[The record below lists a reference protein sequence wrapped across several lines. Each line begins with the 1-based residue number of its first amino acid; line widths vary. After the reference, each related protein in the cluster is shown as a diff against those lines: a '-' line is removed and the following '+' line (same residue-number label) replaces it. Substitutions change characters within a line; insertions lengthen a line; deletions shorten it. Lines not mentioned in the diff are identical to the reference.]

1 MTETAAAATAQQLE
15 AGRNGGVGRGPPAI
29 RRAGVLYQVR
39 RPEVI
44 ALAGEI
50 ERHLQLV
57 GIEVVRRAITT
68 EELVVCEGLDLFLTI
83 GGDGTMLR
91 AARCATARQVPLLGV
106 NMGRLGFL
114 TECGPSDWREALDA
128 VIQGRSWLE
137 ERTTLT
143 ADVEG
148 MAGAPLALNEVVMA
162 RASRPRAITV
172 ELTIDGRA
180 VSEVIADAMVV
191 ATATGSTA
199 YALAAG
205 GPVLDPRIDGMVIV
219 PVAAHLWT
227 PGPLVV
233 PRQCRITLIN
243 TRSVPALLS
252 FDGQVDVPLEVGQ
265 AVTVRASER
274 SCLFARTKPAGRW
287 YDNLVAKLRRK

>member
-1 MTETAAAATAQQLE
+1 MTETAAAATTQQLD
-15 AGRNGGVGRGPPAI
+15 ARRNGSVERAPSAI
-29 RRAGVLYQVR
+29 RRVGVLYQVR

-44 ALAGEI
+44 DLAADVGH
-50 ERHLQLV
+50 HLQRAGV
-57 GIEVVRRAITT
+57 EVVRGAITT
-68 EELVVCEGLDLFLTI
+68 EELVVCEGLDLYITI

-91 AARCATARQVPLLGV
+91 AARCATAMQVPLLGI
-106 NMGRLGFL
+106 NMCRLGFL
-114 TECGPSDWREALDA
+114 TECGPSNWRETLDA
-128 VIQGRSWLE
+128 VIQGRYWLE
-137 ERTTLT
+137 ERMTLT
-143 ADVEG
+143 AEIDG
-148 MAGAPLALNEVVMA
+148 MASAPLALNEVVMA

-172 ELTIDGRA
+172 ELAIDGRA

-227 PGPLVV
+227 PGPLVI
-233 PRQCRITLIN
+233 PRRCTITLTN
-243 TRSVPALLS
+243 TRSVPALMS

-265 AVTVRASER
+265 PVTVRASDK
-274 SCLFARTKPAGRW
+274 SCLFSRTRSADHW
-287 YDNLVAKLRRK
+287 YDSLVAKLRRK

>member
-1 MTETAAAATAQQLE
+1 MTETAAAATARQLD
-15 AGRNGGVGRGPPAI
+15 ARRNGRVDRAPSTI
-29 RRAGVLYQVR
+29 RRAGVLYQVK

-44 ALAGEI
+44 ALAGDI
-50 ERHLQLV
+50 ERHLQQA
-57 GIEVVRRAITT
+57 GIGVVRGAITT
-68 EELVVCEGLDLFLTI
+68 EELVMSQGLDLFITI

-91 AARCATARQVPLLGV
+91 AARCATTWQVPLLGI

-114 TECGPSDWREALDA
+114 TECGPADWREVLDA
-128 VIQGRSWLE
+128 VVQGRYWLE

-143 ADVEG
+143 AEVGG
-148 MAGAPLALNEVVMA
+148 MESAPLALNEVVMA

-172 ELTIDGRA
+172 ELTIDGRP
-180 VSEVIADAMVV
+180 VSEVVADAMVV

-233 PRQCRITLIN
+233 PSQCRITLIN

-265 AVTVRASER
+265 PVTVRASEK
-274 SCLFARTKPAGRW
+274 SCLFARTRPADHW
-287 YDNLVAKLRRK
+287 YDSLVAKLRRK